1 MSFIRNSFLTLFGT
15 FGRVIFSMV
24 SQIII
29 SRIMG
34 PVGKG
39 LYTFLVQI
47 PTVLV
52 PLCSLGLNYANTY
65 YIAKNPEDGKRAVG
79 SSLGMAAILGGVMV
93 AGVSISYYFLK
104 DGYMQA
110 VTPIQLGLILLA
122 IPFGL
127 LNLYWLS
134 VLWGMDSI
142 GKYNLA
148 LLVQFV
154 VLSVGVSVA
163 AVMGRLTVTMGFGIW
178 VVGNIVTTLYMLP
191 TMGKIVRWRFHTF
204 SLSYIRQTLSY
215 GAKSYLANVM
225 MVINYRLDLFII
237 AGFLPLSQV
246 GLYATAVALAEM
258 VGYLGNAVN
267 TALIPKLAS
276 GKDSLTFSLTPKVT
290 RLTLMLTFLAALGM
304 ALIAYPLILLF
315 FGAQFSGAL
324 YPLLLLL
331 PGIVALSGSVVLT
344 GDLMAR
350 GKPIYSSI
358 ASAITVVLTLILD
371 FTLIPLWGIM
381 GAALASSLVYL
392 SLFSLNFAFYRRES
406 GEKFITVLIF
416 TREDIREMI
425 SFIKQTYTNRLSR
438 GRTVKNEDK

>member
-1 MSFIRNSFLTLFGT
+1 MSFIRNSFLTLLGT
-15 FGRVIFSMV
+15 IGRVVFSMV
-24 SQIII
+24 TQIII
-29 SRIMG
+29 SRVLG

-65 YIAKNPEDGKRAVG
+65 YIAKDPEDGKKAVG
-79 SSLGMAAILGGVMV
+79 SSLAMAIILSGVMV
-93 AGVSISYYFLK
+93 VGVGVSYHFLK

-110 VTPIQLGLILLA
+110 VTPVQLRLILLA

-148 LLVQFV
+148 LMIQFI
-154 VLSVGVSVA
+154 VLSVGVAVA
-163 AVMGRLTVTMGFGIW
+163 AAFHRLTVTTGFGIW
-178 VVGNIVTTLYMLP
+178 VAGNILTTLYMLP
-191 TMGKIVRWRFHTF
+191 DMAKIVRWRFHTF
-204 SLSYIRQTLSY
+204 STSYIRQTLSY

-237 AGFLPLSQV
+237 TGFLPLSQV
-246 GLYATAVALAEM
+246 GLYATAVTLAEM

-290 RLTLMLTFLAALGM
+290 RLTLMLTLLAALGM

-315 FGAQFSGAL
+315 FGARFSGAF

-331 PGIVALSGSVVLT
+331 PGIVALSGSVVLS

-350 GKPIYSSI
+350 GKPIYSSY
-358 ASAITVVLTLILD
+358 SSGITVILTLILD
-371 FTLIPLWGIM
+371 FTLIPLWGII
-381 GAALASSLVYL
+381 GASIASSLVYL
-392 SLFSLNFAFYRRES
+392 SLFALNYAFYRRES
-406 GEKFITVLIF
+406 GERLITVLIF
-416 TREDIREMI
+416 TREDIRDMT
-425 SFIKQTYTNRLSR
+425 SFIKQASNKWVST
-438 GRTVKNEDK
+438 GRKGQDEDD

>member
-1 MSFIRNSFLTLFGT
+1 MSFVRNSFLTLFGT
-15 FGRVIFSMV
+15 IGRVAFSMV
-24 SQIII
+24 TQIVI
-29 SRIMG
+29 SRVLG

-39 LYTFLVQI
+39 LYAFLVQI

-65 YIAKNPEDGKRAVG
+65 YIAKNPEDGKKAVG
-79 SSLGMAAILGGVMV
+79 SSLGMAALLGGIMV
-93 AGVSISYYFLK
+93 ACLSIAYHFLK
-104 DGYMQA
+104 NGYMQA
-110 VTPIQLGLILLA
+110 VTPLQLGLMLLS

-134 VLWGMDSI
+134 VLWGMDFI

-154 VLSVGVSVA
+154 VLSLGVSA
-163 AVMGRLTVTMGFGIW
+163 AAALGCLTVTTGFGIW
-178 VVGNIVTTLYMLP
+178 VAGNILTTLYMLP
-191 TMGKIVRWRFHTF
+191 DMAKIVRGGFHMF
-204 SLSYIRQTLSY
+204 SLSYVRRTIGY

-246 GLYATAVALAEM
+246 GLYTTAVTLAEM

-276 GKDSLTFSLTPKVT
+276 EKDDLTFSMTPKVT
-290 RLTLMLTFLAALGM
+290 RLTILLTLIAALGM
-304 ALIAYPLILLF
+304 AVIAYPLILLF
-315 FGAQFSGAL
+315 FGARFSGAF

-331 PGIVALSGSVVLT
+331 PGIVALGGSVVLS

-358 ASAITVVLTLILD
+358 ASGITVVLTLILD

-381 GAALASSLVYL
+381 GASIASSLVYI
-392 SLFSLNFAFYRRES
+392 SLFTLNYTFYHRES
-406 GEKFITVLIF
+406 GEKLKNVLIF
-416 TREDIREMI
+416 TREDLKEMTL
-425 SFIKQTYTNRLSR
+425 FVKQVSNKWALR
-438 GRTVKNEDK
+438 GRTVQDGKK

>member
-1 MSFIRNSFLTLFGT
+1 MSFVRNSFLTLLGT
-15 FGRVIFSMV
+15 LGRVVFSMV
-24 SQIII
+24 TQIII
-29 SRIMG
+29 SRVLG

-39 LYTFLVQI
+39 LYSFLVQI

-65 YIAKNPEDGKRAVG
+65 YVARNPEDGKKAVG
-79 SSLGMAAILGGVMV
+79 SSLGMAAFLGGLMV
-93 AGVSISYYFLK
+93 VCISIAYHFLK

-110 VTPIQLGLILLA
+110 VTPLQLGLILLA

-134 VLWGMDSI
+134 VLWGLDSI

-154 VLSVGVSVA
+154 VLSAGVSA
-163 AVMGRLTVTMGFGIW
+163 AAALNRLTVTTGFGIW
-178 VVGNIVTTLYMLP
+178 VAGNILTTLYMLP
-191 TMGKIVRWRFHTF
+191 EMAKIVRWRFHVV

-237 AGFLPLSQV
+237 AGFLPLSEV
-246 GLYATAVALAEM
+246 GLYATAVTLAEM

-276 GKDSLTFSLTPKVT
+276 EKDSLTFSMTPKVT
-290 RLTLMLTFLAALGM
+290 RLTIMLTFLAALGM
-304 ALIAYPLILLF
+304 AIIAYPLILLF
-315 FGAQFSGAL
+315 FGARFSGAF
-324 YPLLLLL
+324 YPLLVLL
-331 PGIVALSGSVVLT
+331 PGIVALGGSVVLS

-358 ASAITVVLTLILD
+358 SSAITVVLTLLLD

-381 GAALASSLVYL
+381 GASLASSLVYI
-392 SLFSLNFAFYRRES
+392 SLFTLNYVFYRRES
-406 GEKFITVLIF
+406 GEKFKTVLIF
-416 TREDIREMI
+416 TREDIREMTLFVKQVSTKWI
-425 SFIKQTYTNRLSR
+425 SRRKEMQD
-438 GRTVKNEDK
+438 GKK

>member
-15 FGRVIFSMV
+15 LGRVVFSLV

-29 SRIMG
+29 SRVLG
-34 PVGKG
+34 PVGRG

-52 PLCSLGLNYANTY
+52 PLSSLGLNYANTY
-65 YIAKNPEDGKRAVG
+65 YVARNPEDAKKAVG
-79 SSLGMAAILGGVMV
+79 SSLGMAAFLGSVMV
-93 AGVSISYYFLK
+93 VGVSISYHFLK

-148 LLVQFV
+148 LMVQFV

-163 AVMGRLTVTMGFGIW
+163 AVMGRLTVTTGFGIW
-178 VVGNIVTTLYMLP
+178 VVGNILTTLYMLP
-191 TMGKIVRWRFHTF
+191 TMAKIVRWRFHTF
-204 SLSYIRQTLSY
+204 SLSYILQTLNY

-246 GLYATAVALAEM
+246 GLYATAVSLAEM

-315 FGAQFSGAL
+315 FGARFSGAL

-331 PGIVALSGSVVLT
+331 PGIVALSGSVVLS

-358 ASAITVVLTLILD
+358 ASGITVVLTLILD

-381 GAALASSLVYL
+381 GAAIASSLVYL
-392 SLFSLNFAFYRRES
+392 SLFALNYAFYRRES
-406 GEKFITVLIF
+406 GEKFITVLMF
-416 TREDIREMI
+416 TREDIRDMT
-425 SFIKQTYTNRLSR
+425 SFIKQTYTNWVSR
-438 GRTVKNEDK
+438 GRAAKNEDK

>member
-1 MSFIRNSFLTLFGT
+1 
-15 FGRVIFSMV
+15 MV

-79 SSLGMAAILGGVMV
+79 SSLGMAVILGGVMV
-93 AGVSISYYFLK
+93 AGVSISYYFLH

-178 VVGNIVTTLYMLP
+178 VVGNILTTLYMLP

-237 AGFLPLSQV
+237 AGFLPLSEV

-315 FGAQFSGAL
+315 FGAQFSEAL

-381 GAALASSLVYL
+381 GAALASSMVYL

>member
-15 FGRVIFSMV
+15 IGRVVFSMV

-29 SRIMG
+29 SRVLG

-52 PLCSLGLNYANTY
+52 PLSSLGLNYANTY
-65 YIAKNPEDGKRAVG
+65 YVARNPEDGKRAVG
-79 SSLGMAAILGGVMV
+79 SSIAMATILGGVMV
-93 AGVSISYYFLK
+93 VGVSISYHFLK
-104 DGYMQA
+104 NGYMQA

-148 LLVQFV
+148 LMVQFV
-154 VLSVGVSVA
+154 VLSLGVSVA
-163 AVMGRLTVTMGFGIW
+163 AAMHRLTVTTGFGIW
-178 VVGNIVTTLYMLP
+178 VAGNILTTLYMFP
-191 TMGKIVRWRFHTF
+191 DMAKIVRWRFHTF
-204 SLSYIRQTLSY
+204 SWSYIRQTLSY

-246 GLYATAVALAEM
+246 GLYATAVTLAEM

-276 GKDSLTFSLTPKVT
+276 GKDTLTFSLTPKVT

-304 ALIAYPLILLF
+304 AIIAYPLILLF
-315 FGAQFSGAL
+315 FGARFSGAF

-331 PGIVALSGSVVLT
+331 PGIVALSGSVVLS

-350 GKPIYSSI
+350 GKPIYSSY
-358 ASAITVVLTLILD
+358 ASGITVVLTLILD
-371 FTLIPLWGIM
+371 FTLIPLWGII
-381 GAALASSLVYL
+381 GASIASSLVYL
-392 SLFSLNFAFYRRES
+392 SLFALNYAFYRRES
-406 GEKFITVLIF
+406 GERFKTVLIF
-416 TREDIREMI
+416 TREDISEMT
-425 SFIKQTYTNRLSR
+425 SFIKQASTKWVSR
-438 GRTVKNEDK
+438 GRTDQDEDE

>member
-1 MSFIRNSFLTLFGT
+1 MSFVRNSFLTLLGT
-15 FGRVIFSMV
+15 LGRVVFSMV
-24 SQIII
+24 TQIII
-29 SRIMG
+29 SRVLG

-39 LYTFLVQI
+39 LYSFLVQI

-65 YIAKNPEDGKRAVG
+65 YVARNPEDGKKAVG
-79 SSLGMAAILGGVMV
+79 SSLGMAAFLGGLMV
-93 AGVSISYYFLK
+93 VCISIAYHFLK

-110 VTPIQLGLILLA
+110 VTPLQLGLILLA

-134 VLWGMDSI
+134 VLWGLDSI

-154 VLSVGVSVA
+154 VLSAGVSA
-163 AVMGRLTVTMGFGIW
+163 AAALDRLTVTTGFGIW
-178 VVGNIVTTLYMLP
+178 VAGNILTTLYMLP
-191 TMGKIVRWRFHTF
+191 EMAKIVRWRFHVV

-237 AGFLPLSQV
+237 AGFLPLSEV
-246 GLYATAVALAEM
+246 GLYATAVTLAEM

-276 GKDSLTFSLTPKVT
+276 EKDSLTFSMTPKVT
-290 RLTLMLTFLAALGM
+290 RLTIMLTFLAALGM
-304 ALIAYPLILLF
+304 AIIAYPLILLF
-315 FGAQFSGAL
+315 FGARFSGAF
-324 YPLLLLL
+324 YPLLVLL
-331 PGIVALSGSVVLT
+331 PGIVALGGSVVLS

-358 ASAITVVLTLILD
+358 SSAITVALTLLLD

-381 GAALASSLVYL
+381 GASLASSLVYI
-392 SLFSLNFAFYRRES
+392 SLFTLNYVFYRRES
-406 GEKFITVLIF
+406 GEKFKTVLIF
-416 TREDIREMI
+416 TREDIREMTLFVKQVSTKWI
-425 SFIKQTYTNRLSR
+425 SRRKEMQD
-438 GRTVKNEDK
+438 GKK

>member
-1 MSFIRNSFLTLFGT
+1 MSFVRNSFLTLFGT
-15 FGRVIFSMV
+15 LGRVVFSMV
-24 SQIII
+24 TQIII
-29 SRIMG
+29 SRVLG

-39 LYTFLVQI
+39 LYSFLVQI

-65 YIAKNPEDGKRAVG
+65 YVARNPEDGKKAVG
-79 SSLGMAAILGGVMV
+79 SSLGMAAFLGGIMV
-93 AGVSISYYFLK
+93 VCVSIAYHFLK
-104 DGYMQA
+104 NGYMQA
-110 VTPIQLGLILLA
+110 VTPLQLGLILLA

-134 VLWGMDSI
+134 VLWGLDSI

-154 VLSVGVSVA
+154 VLSAGVSA
-163 AVMGRLTVTMGFGIW
+163 AAALDRLTVTTGFGIW
-178 VVGNIVTTLYMLP
+178 VAGNILTTLYMLP
-191 TMGKIVRWRFHTF
+191 EMAKIVRWRFHVF
-204 SLSYIRQTLSY
+204 SPSYIRQTLSY

-237 AGFLPLSQV
+237 AGFLPLSEV
-246 GLYATAVALAEM
+246 GLYATAVTLAEM

-276 GKDSLTFSLTPKVT
+276 EKDSLTFSMTPKVT
-290 RLTLMLTFLAALGM
+290 RLTIMLTFLAALGM
-304 ALIAYPLILLF
+304 AIIAYPLILLF
-315 FGAQFSGAL
+315 FGARFSGAF
-324 YPLLLLL
+324 YPLLVLL
-331 PGIVALSGSVVLT
+331 PGIVALGGSVVLS

-358 ASAITVVLTLILD
+358 SSGITVVLTLILD

-381 GAALASSLVYL
+381 GASMASSLVYI
-392 SLFSLNFAFYRRES
+392 SLFTLNYVFYRRES
-406 GEKFITVLIF
+406 GEKFKTVLIF
-416 TREDIREMI
+416 TREDIREMTL
-425 SFIKQTYTNRLSR
+425 FIKQVSTKWILRR
-438 GRTVKNEDK
+438 KEMQDGKK